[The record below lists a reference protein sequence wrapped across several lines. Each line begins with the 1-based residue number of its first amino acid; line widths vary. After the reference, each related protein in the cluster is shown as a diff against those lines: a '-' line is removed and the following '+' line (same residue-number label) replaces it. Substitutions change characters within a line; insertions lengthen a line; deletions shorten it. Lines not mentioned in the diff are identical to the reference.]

1 MVFHSRLEQA
11 PQWRQQLLAQRN
23 ELRGGSFRDA
33 TMGICAL
40 IAAADGAIDPAGRT
54 RVAQLI
60 GADTA
65 LQHFPTDELRN
76 LFEDNCT
83 RITLDPAFGRAYVM
97 AQIAEATGNAVE
109 ARAAVQLGIMIGKVG
124 GDLDAQKIAAVR
136 DVCRALRLDPQEFG
150 L

>member
-1 MVFHSRLEQA
+1 MVFHSRREQA

-40 IAAADGAIDPAGRT
+40 IAAADGAIDPADRT

-109 ARAAVQLGIMIGKVG
+109 ARAAVQLGIMIGKVD
-124 GDLDAQKIAAVR
+124 GDLDAQEIAAVR
-136 DVCRALRLDPQEFG
+136 DACRALRLDPQEFG

>member
-1 MVFHSRLEQA
+1 MVFRSRLEQA

-23 ELRGGSFRDA
+23 ELRGSSFRDA

-40 IAAADGAIDPAGRT
+40 IAAADGDIDPADRT

-60 GADTA
+60 GTDTV

-109 ARAAVQLGIMIGKVG
+109 ARAAVQLGIMIGKVD
-124 GDLDAQKIAAVR
+124 GDLDAQEIAAVR
-136 DVCRALRLDPQEFG
+136 DACRALRLDPVEFG

>member
-40 IAAADGAIDPAGRT
+40 IAAADGDIDPADRT

-109 ARAAVQLGIMIGKVG
+109 ARAAVQLGIMIGKVSG
-124 GDLDAQKIAAVR
+124 ELDAQEIAAVR
-136 DVCRALRLDPQEFG
+136 DACRALRLDPQEFG